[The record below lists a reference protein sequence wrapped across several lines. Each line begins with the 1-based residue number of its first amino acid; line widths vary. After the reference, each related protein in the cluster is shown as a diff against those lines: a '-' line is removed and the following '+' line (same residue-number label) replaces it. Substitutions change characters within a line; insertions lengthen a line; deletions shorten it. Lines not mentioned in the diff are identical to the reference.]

1 MAELIRP
8 IDLNWSGSNN
18 GLRTNGGYVGLD
30 TGVLPTPSTMP
41 GYSSGTDIYKSV
53 SERVANLPPAET
65 SFWDGFR
72 GTPEKQGWGGL
83 AIGTLGGAAN
93 LYMGLQQYNLAK
105 QALATTQEQMNRNYE
120 AQKKTTNAEMEDR
133 QRARVASNPT
143 GYVSVADY
151 MNQNRI
157 G

>member
-1 MAELIRP
+1 MAELIKP

-30 TGVLPTPSTMP
+30 TGVSPSASTMP
-41 GYSSGTDIYKSV
+41 GYASSGDVIPGASDWSKA
-53 SERVANLPPAET
+53 SEAAPSLWD
-65 SFWDGFR
+65 SFL
-72 GTPEKQGWGGL
+72 GTPSKSGWGGL